1 MTTAQMYAIL
11 DTIFKSLYM
20 HSDRDGLDLEKDI
33 LKPHRIKLTPLEI
46 DRLRDVLLASGLA
59 DSIIGFGRGGKL
71 EITPA
76 GLQMMTRYGSY
87 QNFLLTQ
94 QSGSQA
100 PAQQLT
106 IQLVNPE
113 EEKPPKDKKPALAP
127 VKAPK
132 PTRTKPVRKPKPS
145 K

>member
-1 MTTAQMYAIL
+1 MYTVL
-11 DTIFKSLYM
+11 DTIFKTLYM

-33 LKPHRIKLTPLEI
+33 LRPHRIKLTPPEI
-46 DRLRDVLLASGLA
+46 DRIRDVLLASGLA
-59 DSIIGFGRGGKL
+59 GSIIGFGRGGKL
-71 EITPA
+71 EITSA

-87 QNFLLTQ
+87 QNFLMAQ

-100 PAQQLT
+100 PSQQLT

-113 EEKPPKDKKPALAP
+113 EEKTQAD
-127 VKAPK
+127 KAPARAPAKTPK
-132 PTRTKPVRKPKPS
+132 PRTKSSPKAKPS